1 MPLNDFTSLSENEI
15 DALYGA
21 IDREENLTETV
32 INEDNPYK
40 RPKNPAQEF
49 EKRICKINEQF

>member
-40 RPKNPAQEF
+40 RPKNPA
-49 EKRICKINEQF
+49 